1 MTERPDLVPAELRA
15 AWVDAGHTPG
25 VDLRT
30 LFDEQVKRHPDK
42 VAVIDDQKSTTYAE
56 LAEMTDRIAGLLHG
70 WGIQPGEIVALQ
82 LPNLAEACAADL
94 AVATLGAV
102 CLPYPV
108 LYRHNEVRSLLAR
121 SGAVA
126 CLCAKRL
133 RDFDYEEMLA
143 DLAPD
148 LPALRHVG
156 LLGAGLPSSGGQSAT
171 GRAGG
176 PIGAQIATGR
186 ASAGAT
192 DPIRAD
198 SIDAVLADPAS
209 PPPRPAVSVGPHDP
223 ARILVTSGTEAAP
236 KMVLYSHAA
245 IGGGIGNILGA
256 LRPGDDTRFLLL
268 PPLSTGFG
276 SLGTFAG
283 LARFGVTLVVTS
295 AFDPA
300 GVVKLV
306 ERERVTHLLAVPT
319 MLAMLLAAGRGDA
332 DLGSLQVVG
341 SFGAAMSEDRAR
353 ATLEMFGARFVN
365 GYGCSDGAVSL
376 TGWDD
381 PPEKIAATVGR
392 PSPATTE
399 IRILGDDGAELPA
412 GEVGEVCARGPMSP
426 MGYLNNPEL
435 DALYRF
441 DGGWVRTG
449 DLGVL
454 DADGY
459 LHITGRKKD
468 IIVRGGYNISPAETE
483 AALCKHPSIAE
494 AACVGYPDERLGE
507 RMAAFVVLAA
517 GAEVPSLEQVDEFLV
532 ADGLARIKIPERLEV
547 VDAMPLNP
555 TGKILKRV
563 LRARFEAPAAQ
574 N

>member
-1 MTERPDLVPAELRA
+1 MADRPDLVPAELRT
-15 AWVDAGHTPG
+15 AWVNAGHTPG

-56 LAEMTDRIAGLLHG
+56 LSEMADRIAGLLQG

-94 AVATLGAV
+94 AVATLGAI

-126 CLCAKRL
+126 CLCAKSL

-143 DLAPD
+143 DLAPE

-156 LLGAGLPSSGGQSAT
+156 VLGADAAVAGTA
-171 GRAGG
+171 GRL
-176 PIGAQIATGR
+176 R
-186 ASAGAT
+186 V
-192 DPIRAD
+192 D
-198 SIDAVLADPAS
+198 SLDAVLAAPGP
-209 PPPRPAVSVGPHDP
+209 PPPRPAVTVGPHDP

-256 LRPGDDTRFLLL
+256 LRPDDDTRLLLL

-283 LARFGVTLVVTS
+283 LARFGVTLVVAS

-300 GVVKLV
+300 GVIKLI
-306 ERERVTHLLAVPT
+306 EQQRVTHLLAVPT
-319 MLAMLLAAGRGDA
+319 MLAMMLATGRGDA
-332 DLGSLQVVG
+332 DLSSLQVVG
-341 SFGAAMSEDRAR
+341 SFGAAMSEDRVR
-353 ATLEMFGARFVN
+353 ATLETFGARFVN
-365 GYGCSDGAVSL
+365 GYGCSDGAASL

-399 IRILGDDGAELPA
+399 IRILGEDGAELPA

-459 LHITGRKKD
+459 LRITGRKKD

-483 AALCKHPSIAE
+483 AALCKHPAIAE
-494 AACVGYPDERLGE
+494 AACVGYPDDRLGE
-507 RMAAFVVLAA
+507 RMAAFVVLAP
-517 GAEVPSLEQVDEFLV
+517 GADAPSLEQVDEFLV

-563 LRARFEAPAAQ
+563 LRARFETTSVQ
-574 N
+574 S

>member
-1 MTERPDLVPAELRA
+1 MTDRPDLVPAELRA
-15 AWVDAGHTPG
+15 AWVDAGYTPG

-56 LAEMTDRIAGLLHG
+56 LAEMADRIAGLLQR
-70 WGIQPGEIVALQ
+70 WGIRRGEVVAIQ
-82 LPNLAEACAADL
+82 LPNVAEACAADL
-94 AVATLGAV
+94 AVATLGAI

-121 SGAVA
+121 SQAVA
-126 CLCAKRL
+126 CLCARRL
-133 RDFDYEEMLA
+133 RDFDYAAMLA
-143 DLAPD
+143 DLRPE
-148 LPALRHVG
+148 LPALRHVAV
-156 LLGAGLPSSGGQSAT
+156 LGGGDAGQAT
-171 GRAGG
+171 EPLDGV
-176 PIGAQIATGR
+176 
-186 ASAGAT
+186 
-192 DPIRAD
+192 D
-198 SIDAVLADPAS
+198 SIDAVLSAAGP
-209 PPPRPAVSVGPHDP
+209 PPPRPAIAVGPHDP

-236 KMVLYSHAA
+236 KMVLYSHSA

-256 LRPGDDTRFLLL
+256 LRPDDDSRFLLL

-283 LARFGVTLVVTS
+283 LARFGVTLVVTG

-300 GVVKLV
+300 GVIKLI
-306 ERERVTHLLAVPT
+306 ERERITHMLAVPT
-319 MLAMLLAAGRGDA
+319 MLAMMLAAGRGDA
-332 DLGSLQVVG
+332 DLSSLQVVG
-341 SFGAAMSEDRAR
+341 SFGAAMSEDRVR

-399 IRILGDDGAELPA
+399 IRILGDDGADLPA

-426 MGYLNNPEL
+426 MGYFGSAEL

-449 DLGVL
+449 DLGFL

-468 IIVRGGYNISPAETE
+468 IIVRGGYNISPAESE
-483 AALCKHPSIAE
+483 AALCRHPAIAE

-507 RMAAFVVLAA
+507 RMAAFVVLAP
-517 GAEVPSLEQVDEFLV
+517 GATAPTLEEVEAFLL

-547 VDAMPLNP
+547 IDAMPLNP

-563 LRARFEAPAAQ
+563 LRARFEPTAAQ
-574 N
+574 S

>member
-1 MTERPDLVPAELRA
+1 
-15 AWVDAGHTPG
+15 
-25 VDLRT
+25 
-30 LFDEQVKRHPDK
+30 VKRHPGK
-42 VAVIDDQKSTTYAE
+42 VAVVDDRKSTTYGE
-56 LAEMTDRIAGLLHG
+56 LAVMADRIAGLLQG
-70 WGIQPGEIVALQ
+70 WGIQPGEVVAIQ

-94 AVATLGAV
+94 AVATLGAI

-126 CLCAKRL
+126 CLCARQL
-133 RDFDYEEMLA
+133 RDFDYVAMLD
-143 DLAPD
+143 DLRPD
-148 LPALRHVG
+148 VPALRHVAA
-156 LLGAGLPSSGGQSAT
+156 LGEPADG
-171 GRAGG
+171 
-176 PIGAQIATGR
+176 
-186 ASAGAT
+186 
-192 DPIRAD
+192 AD
-198 SIDAVLADPAS
+198 SIDAVLAAPGP
-209 PPPRPAVSVGPHDP
+209 PPPRPHVGVGPHDP

-256 LRPGDDTRFLLL
+256 LRPGADTRFLLL

-295 AFDPA
+295 GFDPA
-300 GVVKLV
+300 GVIKLI
-306 ERERVTHLLAVPT
+306 ERERITHLLAVPT
-319 MLAMLLAAGRGDA
+319 MLAMMLAAGAGDT
-332 DLGSLQVVG
+332 DLSSLQVVG
-341 SFGAAMSEDRAR
+341 SFGAAMSEDRVR
-353 ATLEMFGARFVN
+353 ATLDMFGCRFVN
-365 GYGCSDGAVSL
+365 GYGCSDGAVCL

-399 IRILGDDGAELPA
+399 IRILGEDGAELPA
-412 GEVGEVCARGPMSP
+412 REVGEICARGPMSP
-426 MGYLNNPEL
+426 LGYLNSPEL
-435 DALYRF
+435 DARYRF

-449 DLGVL
+449 DLGFL

-483 AALCKHPSIAE
+483 AALCKHPAIAE
-494 AACVGYPDERLGE
+494 AACVAYPDERLGE
-507 RMAAFVVLAA
+507 RMCAFVVLVP
-517 GAEVPSLEQVDEFLV
+517 GADAPTLQGVEDFLL
-532 ADGLARIKIPERLEV
+532 ADGLARIKLPERLEV
-547 VDAMPLNP
+547 IDAMPLNP

-563 LRARFEAPAAQ
+563 LRARFEPTVAQ
-574 N
+574 S

>member
-1 MTERPDLVPAELRA
+1 MTDRPDLVPAELRA
-15 AWVDAGHTPG
+15 AWVDAGYTPG

-56 LAEMTDRIAGLLHG
+56 LAEMADRIAGLLQR
-70 WGIQPGEIVALQ
+70 WGIRRGEVVAIQ
-82 LPNLAEACAADL
+82 LPNVAEACAADL
-94 AVATLGAV
+94 AVATLGAI

-121 SGAVA
+121 SQAVA
-126 CLCAKRL
+126 CLCARRL
-133 RDFDYEEMLA
+133 RDFDYAAMLA
-143 DLAPD
+143 DLRPE
-148 LPALRHVG
+148 LPALRHVAV
-156 LLGAGLPSSGGQSAT
+156 LGGGDAGQAT
-171 GRAGG
+171 EPLDGV
-176 PIGAQIATGR
+176 
-186 ASAGAT
+186 
-192 DPIRAD
+192 D
-198 SIDAVLADPAS
+198 SIDAVLSAAGP
-209 PPPRPAVSVGPHDP
+209 PPPRPAIAVGPHDP

-256 LRPGDDTRFLLL
+256 LRPDDDSRFLLL

-283 LARFGVTLVVTS
+283 LARFGVTLVVTG

-300 GVVKLV
+300 GVIKLI
-306 ERERVTHLLAVPT
+306 ERERITHMLAVPT
-319 MLAMLLAAGRGDA
+319 MLAMMLAAGRGDA
-332 DLGSLQVVG
+332 DLSSLQVVG
-341 SFGAAMSEDRAR
+341 SFGAAMSEDRVR

-399 IRILGDDGAELPA
+399 IRILGDDGADLPA

-426 MGYLNNPEL
+426 MGYFGSAEL

-449 DLGVL
+449 DLGFL

-468 IIVRGGYNISPAETE
+468 IIVRGGYNISPAESE
-483 AALCKHPSIAE
+483 AALCRHPAIAE

-507 RMAAFVVLAA
+507 RMAAFVVLAP
-517 GAEVPSLEQVDEFLV
+517 GATAPTLEEVEAFLL

-547 VDAMPLNP
+547 IDAMPLNP

-563 LRARFEAPAAQ
+563 LRARFEPTAAQ
-574 N
+574 S

>member
-1 MTERPDLVPAELRA
+1 MTVRPDLVPAELRA

-30 LFDEQVKRHPDK
+30 LFDGQVKRHPDK
-42 VAVIDDQKSTTYAE
+42 VAVVDDEKSTTYAQ
-56 LAEMTDRIAGLLHG
+56 LGEMADRIAGLLTG
-70 WGIQPGEIVALQ
+70 WGIGKGDVVAIQ
-82 LPNLAEACAADL
+82 LPNIAEACAADL
-94 AVATLGAV
+94 AVATLGAI

-126 CLCAKRL
+126 CLAVRQL
-133 RDFDYEEMLA
+133 RDFDYAAMLA
-143 DLAPD
+143 ELGPD
-148 LPALRHVG
+148 LPALRHVAV
-156 LLGAGLPSSGGQSAT
+156 LGEPAEGV
-171 GRAGG
+171 
-176 PIGAQIATGR
+176 
-186 ASAGAT
+186 
-192 DPIRAD
+192 D
-198 SIDAVLADPAS
+198 SIDAALAAEGP
-209 PPPRPAVSVGPHDP
+209 PPPRPAVAVGPFDP

-256 LRPGDDTRFLLL
+256 LRPDDDSRFLLL

-283 LARFGVTLVVTS
+283 LARYGVTLVVTS

-300 GVVKLV
+300 GVFKLV
-306 ERERVTHLLAVPT
+306 ERERVTHMLAVPT
-319 MLAMLLAAGRGDA
+319 MLAMMLAAGPGDA
-332 DLGSLQVVG
+332 DLSSLQVVG
-341 SFGAAMSEDRAR
+341 SFGAAMSEERVR
-353 ATLEMFGARFVN
+353 ATLDTFGGGSRRPGRGDTPRPPGTTRFVN
-365 GYGCSDGAVSL
+365 GYGCSDGAVCL

-392 PSPATTE
+392 PSPGTTE
-399 IRILGDDGAELPA
+399 IRILDDDLAELPA

-426 MGYLNNPEL
+426 LGYFGSPEL
-435 DALYRF
+435 DERYRF

-449 DLGVL
+449 DLGFI
-454 DADGY
+454 DAEGY
-459 LHITGRKKD
+459 LHIAGRKKD

-483 AALCKHPSIAE
+483 AALGRHPAVAE

-507 RMAAFVVLAA
+507 RMCAVVVPAA
-517 GAEVPSLEQVDEFLV
+517 GAEAPTLEALQEFL
-532 ADGLARIKIPERLEV
+532 AAGGLARIKLPERLEV
-547 VDAMPLNP
+547 IDAMPLNP

-563 LRARFEAPAAQ
+563 LRERLGH
-574 N
+574 

>member
-1 MTERPDLVPAELRA
+1 MPDGPDLVPAELRA

-42 VAVIDDQKSTTYAE
+42 VAVVDDEQSTTYAE
-56 LAEMTDRIAGLLHG
+56 LGEMADRIAGLLAG
-70 WGIQPGEIVALQ
+70 WGIGRGDVVALQ
-82 LPNLAEACAADL
+82 LPNRAEACAADL
-94 AVATLGAV
+94 AVAGVGAI

-126 CLCAKRL
+126 CLVARRL
-133 RDFDYEEMLA
+133 RDFRGLHQPPPKQFDYAAMLA
-143 DLAPD
+143 DLRPE

-156 LLGAGLPSSGGQSAT
+156 VLGDTT
-171 GRAGG
+171 GTVGC
-176 PIGAQIATGR
+176 
-186 ASAGAT
+186 
-192 DPIRAD
+192 D
-198 SIDAVLADPAS
+198 SIDARLGAAGP
-209 PPPRPAVSVGPHDP
+209 PPPRPAVAVGPHDP

-245 IGGGIGNILGA
+245 VGGGIGNILGA
-256 LRPGDDTRFLLL
+256 LRPDHDSRFLLL

-319 MLAMLLAAGRGDA
+319 MLAMMLAAGPGDA
-332 DLGSLQVVG
+332 ELSSLEVVA
-341 SFGAAMSEDRAR
+341 SFGAAMSEDRVR
-353 ATLEMFGARFVN
+353 ATLELFGARFVN
-365 GYGCSDGAVSL
+365 GYGCSDGAVCL

-399 IRILGDDGAELPA
+399 IRILDEAGRNLPA
-412 GEVGEVCARGPMSP
+412 GEPGEICARGPMSP
-426 MGYLNNPEL
+426 LRYFNSPEL
-435 DALYRF
+435 DARYRF

-449 DLGVL
+449 DLGFL
-454 DADGY
+454 DGDGY
-459 LHITGRKKD
+459 LHIAGRTKD
-468 IIVRGGYNISPAETE
+468 TIVRGGYNLSPAETE
-483 AALCKHPSIAE
+483 AGLCKHPAIAE

-507 RMAAFVVLAA
+507 RMCAFVVLVPGA
-517 GAEVPSLEQVDEFLV
+517 GAPTLAQLAEFLE

-563 LRARFEAPAAQ
+563 LRAQ
-574 N
+574 LT

>member
-1 MTERPDLVPAELRA
+1 MADRPDLVPAELRT

-56 LAEMTDRIAGLLHG
+56 LAEMADRIAGLLQG

-94 AVATLGAV
+94 AVATLGAI

-126 CLCAKRL
+126 CLCARQL
-133 RDFDYEEMLA
+133 RDFDFAAMLA
-143 DLAPD
+143 DLRPE
-148 LPALRHVG
+148 LPALRHVAV
-156 LLGAGLPSSGGQSAT
+156 LGAGDGEP
-171 GRAGG
+171 AGG
-176 PIGAQIATGR
+176 AE
-186 ASAGAT
+186 
-192 DPIRAD
+192 
-198 SIDAVLADPAS
+198 SIDAVLAAAG
-209 PPPRPAVSVGPHDP
+209 PPPARPAVAVGPHDP

-256 LRPGDDTRFLLL
+256 LRPDDDTRFLLL

-283 LARFGVTLVVTS
+283 LARFGVTLVVAS

-306 ERERVTHLLAVPT
+306 EQQRVTHLLAVPT
-319 MLAMLLAAGRGDA
+319 MLAMMLAAGRGDA
-332 DLGSLQVVG
+332 DLSSLQVVG
-341 SFGAAMSEDRAR
+341 SFGAAMSEDRVR
-353 ATLEMFGARFVN
+353 ATLGMFGARFVN

-454 DADGY
+454 DAEGY

-483 AALCKHPSIAE
+483 AALCKHPAVAE
-494 AACVGYPDERLGE
+494 AACVAYPDERLGE
-507 RMAAFVVLAA
+507 RMAAFVVLAP
-517 GAEVPSLEQVDEFLV
+517 GADAPTLEQVDEFLV
-532 ADGLARIKIPERLEV
+532 ADGLARIKIPERLEI

-563 LRARFEAPAAQ
+563 LRARFEPTAAQ
-574 N
+574 S

>member
-1 MTERPDLVPAELRA
+1 MIERPDLVPAELRT

-25 VDLRT
+25 IDLRT

-56 LAEMTDRIAGLLHG
+56 LAEMTDRIAGLLQG

-126 CLCAKRL
+126 CLCAKSL

-143 DLAPD
+143 ELAPE

-156 LLGAGLPSSGGQSAT
+156 VLGSDAPGSGG
-171 GRAGG
+171 RL
-176 PIGAQIATGR
+176 R
-186 ASAGAT
+186 V
-192 DPIRAD
+192 D
-198 SIDAVLADPAS
+198 SLDAVLAAPGPA
-209 PPPRPAVSVGPHDP
+209 PARPTVDVGPHDP

-256 LRPGDDTRFLLL
+256 LRPDDDTRFLLL

-300 GVVKLV
+300 GVIKLV
-306 ERERVTHLLAVPT
+306 ERERVSHLLAVPT
-319 MLAMLLAAGRGDA
+319 MLAMMLAAGRGDA
-332 DLGSLQVVG
+332 DLSSLQVVG
-341 SFGAAMSEDRAR
+341 SFGAAMSEDRVR

-399 IRILGDDGAELPA
+399 IRILGDDGAEVAA

-449 DLGVL
+449 DLGLL
-454 DADGY
+454 DAEGY

-483 AALCKHPSIAE
+483 AALCKHPAIAE

-507 RMAAFVVLAA
+507 RMAAFVVLAP
-517 GAEVPSLEQVDEFLV
+517 GADPPSLEQVDEFLV
-532 ADGLARIKIPERLEV
+532 ADGLARIKIPERIEV
-547 VDAMPLNP
+547 VDSMPLNP

-563 LRARFEAPAAQ
+563 LRARFEPTAAQ
-574 N
+574 S

>member
-1 MTERPDLVPAELRA
+1 MADRPDLVPAELRA

-56 LAEMTDRIAGLLHG
+56 LAGMADRIVGLLQR
-70 WGIQPGEIVALQ
+70 WGIQPGEVVALQ
-82 LPNLAEACAADL
+82 LPNVAEACAADL
-94 AVATLGAV
+94 AVATLGAI

-108 LYRHNEVRSLLAR
+108 LYRHNEVRSLLDR
-121 SGAVA
+121 SQAVA
-126 CLCAKRL
+126 CLGARRL
-133 RDFDYEEMLA
+133 RDFDYGAMLA
-143 DLAPD
+143 ELRPE
-148 LPALRHVG
+148 LPALRHVA
-156 LLGAGLPSSGGQSAT
+156 LLG
-171 GRAGG
+171 GG
-176 PIGAQIATGR
+176 PPA
-186 ASAGAT
+186 AGF
-192 DPIRAD
+192 D
-198 SIDAVLADPAS
+198 SIDAVLSTPG
-209 PPPRPAVSVGPHDP
+209 PPPARPATAVGPHDP

-256 LRPGDDTRFLLL
+256 LRPDDDSRFLLL

-295 AFDPA
+295 AFVPA
-300 GVVKLV
+300 GVIKLI
-306 ERERVTHLLAVPT
+306 ERERITHMLAVPT
-319 MLAMLLAAGRGDA
+319 MLAMMLAAGPGDA
-332 DLGSLQVVG
+332 DLSSLQVVG
-341 SFGAAMSEDRAR
+341 SFGAAMSEDRVR
-353 ATLEMFGARFVN
+353 TTLETFGCRFVN

-381 PPEKIAATVGR
+381 PPEKIAAPVGR

-399 IRILGDDGAELPA
+399 IRILGDDGAELPTS
-412 GEVGEVCARGPMSP
+412 EVGEICARGPMSP
-426 MGYLNNPEL
+426 MGYFGSPEL

-449 DLGVL
+449 DLGFL
-454 DADGY
+454 DGDGY

-468 IIVRGGYNISPAETE
+468 IIVRGGYNISPAESE
-483 AALCKHPSIAE
+483 AALCKHPAIAE

-507 RMAAFVVLAA
+507 RLAAFVVLAP
-517 GAEVPSLEQVDEFLV
+517 GAPAPTLEELETFLL

-547 VDAMPLNP
+547 IEAMPLNP

-563 LRARFEAPAAQ
+563 LRARFEPMAAQ
-574 N
+574 T

>member
-1 MTERPDLVPAELRA
+1 MTDRPDLVPAELRA
-15 AWVDAGHTPG
+15 AWVDAGYTPG

-42 VAVIDDQKSTTYAE
+42 VAVVDDQKSTTYAE
-56 LAEMTDRIAGLLHG
+56 LAVMADRIAGLLQR
-70 WGIQPGEIVALQ
+70 WGIRPGEIVALQ
-82 LPNLAEACAADL
+82 LPNVAEACAADL

-108 LYRHNEVRSLLAR
+108 FYRHNEVRSLLAR

-126 CLCAKRL
+126 CLCAREL
-133 RDFDYEEMLA
+133 RDFDYAAMLA

-148 LPALRHVG
+148 LPALRHAAVLGDGMAPVG
-156 LLGAGLPSSGGQSAT
+156 APG
-171 GRAGG
+171 
-176 PIGAQIATGR
+176 
-186 ASAGAT
+186 SAGA
-192 DPIRAD
+192 PAVARGSAVGPAGGGPSCGLRFD
-198 SIDAVLADPAS
+198 SIDSVLADPA
-209 PPPRPAVSVGPHDP
+209 PAPPRPDVAVGPHDP

-256 LRPGDDTRFLLL
+256 LRPDDDTRFLLL

-300 GVVKLV
+300 AVVKLI

-319 MLAMLLAAGRGDA
+319 MLAMLLAAGSGDA

-341 SFGAAMSEDRAR
+341 SFGAAMSEDRVR
-353 ATLEMFGARFVN
+353 ATLAMFGCRFVN

-392 PSPATTE
+392 PSPCTTE
-399 IRILGDDGAELPA
+399 IRILGDDGGELA
-412 GEVGEVCARGPMSP
+412 TGELGEVCARGPMSP
-426 MGYLNNPEL
+426 LGYLASPEL
-435 DALYRF
+435 DERYRF

-449 DLGVL
+449 DLGFL

-459 LHITGRKKD
+459 LHIAGRKKD
-468 IIVRGGYNISPAETE
+468 IIVRGGYNLSPAETE
-483 AALCKHPSIAE
+483 AVLCKHPAIAE
-494 AACVGYPDERLGE
+494 AACVGYPDDRLGE
-507 RMAAFVVLAA
+507 RMCAFVVLAP
-517 GAEVPSLEQVDEFLV
+517 GAATPTLEDVAAFLL
-532 ADGLARIKIPERLEV
+532 ADGLARIKVPERLELI
-547 VDAMPLNP
+547 DAMPLNP

-563 LRARFEAPAAQ
+563 LRARFEPETAPT
-574 N
+574 